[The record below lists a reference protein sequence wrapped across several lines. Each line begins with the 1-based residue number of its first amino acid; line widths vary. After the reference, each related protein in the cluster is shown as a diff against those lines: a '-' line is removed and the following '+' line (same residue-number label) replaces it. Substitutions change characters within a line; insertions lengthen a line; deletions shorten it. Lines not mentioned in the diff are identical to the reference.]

1 MTNETS
7 AHTSEEP
14 ENSSAHSEA
23 ISGPAGTADQT
34 ILSSREMGPQPL
46 TEVLTQLGLL
56 NHDLVAASVEQLTH
70 KMVARAVHGRWC
82 TPNCRRKI
90 ARALS
95 TAAGRAFSAKQL
107 FNY

>member
-23 ISGPAGTADQT
+23 ISGPAGTADHT
-34 ILSSREMGPQPL
+34 TLSSREMGPQPL
-46 TEVLTQLGLL
+46 TEVLSQLGLL